1 VVDFLL
7 PVEAH
12 LHRCLSLVAPLPPR
26 RLPVPAAL
34 GAVLAEDVDAP
45 MTLPSFVN
53 ASMDGY
59 AVVAADVATAVDGA
73 PVVLPVHGDVAA
85 GLTAARTLARG
96 TTVRIMTGAP
106 MPLPPEG
113 VTPQQLA
120 VVPVE
125 WTDGGLDQVSITK
138 AADPGAYLRWPGED
152 VRAGDRLLT
161 AGVELTAR
169 RLGLLAALGFADVL
183 VHPAPRVVVLSTG
196 SELVAPGLPLG
207 FGQIYES
214 NGVAL
219 TAAALEAGAQARHA
233 GSVPDDEDGVVAAL
247 RAAAEQ
253 ADLVVTSGGVSAG
266 AYDVVKAGLLRM
278 GGVRFDKVAMQP
290 GMPQGAGV
298 LAGVPIMTLPG
309 NPVSSMVSF
318 EVFVRPMIGVLAGR
332 GPVGR
337 PSRTAVVGTAWRSPV
352 GKRQFARAVLDGDTV
367 HPVGGQGSHLVADLA
382 QATCLAVVPEPIGD
396 VEIGMRLECLLLQ
409 PESFR
414 APTSRTVVP

>member
-1 VVDFLL
+1 VVDTLL
-7 PVEAH
+7 AVEAH
-12 LHRCLSLVAPLPPR
+12 LQRCLSLVAALPPR
-26 RLPVPAAL
+26 RVPVPAAL
-34 GAVLAEDVDAP
+34 GTVLAEDLDAP
-45 MTLPSFVN
+45 MALPSFLN

-59 AVVAADVATAVDGA
+59 AVVAADVAGA
-73 PVVLPVHGDVAA
+73 GPGSPVVLPVHGDVAA
-85 GLTAARTLARG
+85 GLAVERTLGRG

-106 MPLPPEG
+106 LPLPPDG
-113 VTPQQLA
+113 VTAQQLA

-125 WTDGGLDQVSITK
+125 WTDGGLDHVSITQ
-138 AADPGAYLRWPGED
+138 APDPGAYLRWPGED
-152 VRAGDRLLT
+152 VRAGERLLT

-169 RLGLLAALGFADVL
+169 RLGLLAALGFTDVL
-183 VHPAPRVVVLSTG
+183 VHPAPRVAVLSTG

-266 AYDVVKAGLLRM
+266 AYDVVKAGLLRA

-298 LAGVPIMTLPG
+298 LAGVPIVTLPG

-332 GPVGR
+332 GPVPR
-337 PSRTAVVGTAWRSPV
+337 PSRTAVVGTAWRSPA
-352 GKRQFARAVLDGDTV
+352 GKRQYTRAVLDGDVV

-382 QATCLAVVPEPIGD
+382 QATCLAVVPEQVTV
-396 VEIGMRLECLLLQ
+396 VEVGMRLECLLLQ
-409 PESFR
+409 PESPR
-414 APTSRTVVP
+414 GGTA